1 MKISPVSM
9 SLKKWG
15 ILNITL
21 PSEYLQPCSSSND
34 EYSVSTG
41 NDARL
46 VPDSCTLDPDPDSS
60 TLDPETNNSIQNNLV
75 IESPSYSS
83 LNAQNLSKPDLI
95 GYQDHLESVMEAIGT
110 SLIISQF

>member
-34 EYSVSTG
+34 EYSISTG

-46 VPDSCTLDPDPDSS
+46 VPDSS

-110 SLIISQF
+110 SLIISHF